1 METKRKERYINFYT
15 DFAFK
20 RFFGTEVNK
29 DLLISFLNA
38 LLAGKEKIKN
48 ISFLNSERF
57 GPIEVNRKAIF
68 DVYCQNDRGE
78 YFIVEMQKA
87 EQQFFK
93 DRSIFYSTF
102 PIREQAVKGT
112 DWDYQLKAVYT
123 IGILNF
129 CLEDS
134 NPDYYNCEVKLM
146 DTRTHKVFYD
156 KLTYIYLEMPKFNKS
171 LCELETVM
179 DKWMYA
185 IRHLPELL
193 EKPKIMAEEIFTR
206 LFEQAEIA
214 HFTPV
219 EMREYEESLKVYRDW
234 YSISKTTFEKG
245 RAKGLKEGHA
255 EGHKEGLAEGLKEG
269 HAEGLKEGIE
279 MGRSEGLKEGIE
291 IANRQTALKM
301 KLAGVDTAIISA
313 ITGLPPALIDQL

>member
-1 METKRKERYINFYT
+1 METAKRERYINFYT

-29 DLLISFLNA
+29 DLLISFLNS
-38 LLAGKEKIKN
+38 LLAGEETITD
-48 ISFLNSERF
+48 ISFLNSEHF
-57 GPIEVNRKAIF
+57 GSIEMNRKAIF

-102 PIREQAVKGT
+102 PIREQAVKGGS
-112 DWDYQLKAVYT
+112 WDYRLKAVYT

-129 CLEDS
+129 CFEDS
-134 NPDYYNCEVKLM
+134 DPGYYHHEVKLM
-146 DTRTHKVFYD
+146 YTRSHEVFYD
-156 KLTYIYLEMPKFNKS
+156 KLTYIYLEMPKFNKRLS
-171 LCELETVM
+171 ELETVM
-179 DKWMYA
+179 DKWLYS

-193 EKPKIMAEEIFTR
+193 EKPRIMAEDIFTR

-234 YSISKTTFEKG
+234 YSVNKTTFEKG
-245 RAKGLKEGHA
+245 RA
-255 EGHKEGLAEGLKEG
+255 
-269 HAEGLKEGIE
+269 EGIE
-279 MGRSEGLKEGIE
+279 EGRVESKKE
-291 IANRQTALKM
+291 IAKAMLQEGA
-301 KLAGVDTAIISA
+301 DIEFISR
-313 ITGLPPALIDQL
+313 ITGLPAASIKEL